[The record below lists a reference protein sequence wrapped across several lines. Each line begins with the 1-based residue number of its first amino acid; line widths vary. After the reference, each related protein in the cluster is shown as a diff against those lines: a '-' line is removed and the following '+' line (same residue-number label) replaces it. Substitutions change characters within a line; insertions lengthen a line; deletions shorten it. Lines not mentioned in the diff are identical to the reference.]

1 MIVEIAMGASAE
13 EPERNASLGIFY
25 DEVLRKEVENK
36 CGQLGTAWEYS
47 SLFTQVDEG
56 LLRKARRF
64 ALLLV
69 VVCVTVAL
77 LRVAGNLMR
86 RIRRCPRLM
95 ARQGL
100 LQWLMLAAGKL
111 AKEMPCGMHSQLHPM
126 ERCSHGSAAMEVKM
140 LEERS

>member
-1 MIVEIAMGASAE
+1 MGASAE

-64 ALLLV
+64 ALLLD

-86 RIRRCPRLM
+86 RIRRCPRLP
-95 ARQGL
+95 GKWL

-111 AKEMPCGMHSQLHPM
+111 AKVNPCGMRSQFLPVV
-126 ERCSHGSAAMEVKM
+126 RRRHGNAAMAVKM
-140 LEERS
+140 RAARS

>member
-1 MIVEIAMGASAE
+1 VIVEIAMGASAE

-86 RIRRCPRLM
+86 RIRKCPRLM

-111 AKEMPCGMHSQLHPM
+111 AKVNPCGMRSQFLPVV
-126 ERCSHGSAAMEVKM
+126 RCRHGSAAMAVKM
-140 LEERS
+140 RAARS